1 MTSYDRIKRGLDIA
15 IAAPA
20 LVISAPIQVAI
31 AVAVRRQLGSP
42 VLFRQQRPGLHG
54 KPFTLLK
61 FRSMRNP
68 RVPGEPDADRMTR
81 FGTLLRSTSLDELP
95 SLINVLRGEMSIVG
109 PRPLLMEYLELYSP
123 EQFRRHEVRPG
134 VTGLAQ
140 VSGRNATTW
149 DERFALD
156 AQYVEDRSLQLD
168 VSILVRTLATVIK
181 RDGISAEGSATM
193 PKFRGGDLDPGAVS
207 NT

>member
-1 MTSYDRIKRGLDIA
+1 MTGYDRFKRGLDIV

-20 LVISAPIQVAI
+20 LVVSAPIQVAI
-31 AVAVRRQLGSP
+31 AVAVKRQLGSP

-54 KPFTLLK
+54 KPFT
-61 FRSMRNP
+61 
-68 RVPGEPDADRMTR
+68 EPDADRMTR

-156 AQYVEDRSLQLD
+156 ALYVDNRSLQLD
-168 VSILVRTLATVIK
+168 ASILVRTLTTVIK

-193 PKFRGGDLDPGAVS
+193 PKFRGGNPGPGTVS
-207 NT
+207 ST

>member
-1 MTSYDRIKRGLDIA
+1 MTGYDRFKRGLDIV

-20 LVISAPIQVAI
+20 LVVSAPIQVAI
-31 AVAVRRQLGSP
+31 AVAVKRQLGSP

-68 RVPGEPDADRMTR
+68 QFPGEPDADRMTR

-156 AQYVEDRSLQLD
+156 AQYVENRSFQLD
-168 VSILVRTLATVIK
+168 VSILVRTLTTVIK

-193 PKFRGGDLDPGAVS
+193 PKFRGGDPDPGTVS